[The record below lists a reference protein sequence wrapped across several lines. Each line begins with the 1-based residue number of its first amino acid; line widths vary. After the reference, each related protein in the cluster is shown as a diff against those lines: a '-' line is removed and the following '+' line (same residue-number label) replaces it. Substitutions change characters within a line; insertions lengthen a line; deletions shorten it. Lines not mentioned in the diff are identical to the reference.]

1 VREETAQS
9 AVTMTAAYARP
20 VASMQD
26 ARRLIGLDNALASVS
41 TIRDDGSIQTTVV
54 NAGIVDHPVHG
65 AEVAAFVA
73 RGGTRKIVH
82 LRARPTASVLWR
94 AGWAWVAVEGTT
106 ELCGPD
112 DALAGIDDEGR
123 ATLFRRI
130 MVAAG
135 IDHDDWDEFD
145 RMVAAEGRTA
155 VLLTPRRIHQNP

>member
-1 VREETAQS
+1 
-9 AVTMTAAYARP
+9 MTAAYARP
-20 VASMQD
+20 VASMRD

-94 AGWAWVAVEGTT
+94 AGWAWVAIEGTT

-112 DALAGIDDEGR
+112 DPLAGIDDEGR
-123 ATLFRRI
+123 AALFRRI
-130 MVAAG
+130 VVAAG